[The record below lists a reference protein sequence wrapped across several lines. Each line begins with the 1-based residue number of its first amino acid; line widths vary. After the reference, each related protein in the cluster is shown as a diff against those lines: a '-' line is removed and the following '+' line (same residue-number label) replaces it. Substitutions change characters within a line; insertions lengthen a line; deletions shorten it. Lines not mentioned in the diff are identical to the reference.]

1 MTIQNTNH
9 IFNNINIP
17 KHIYFITVLIVYTF
31 LNYNKIFFMGKLDNK
46 RIAILVANGFEQVEL
61 TGPKEALEKAGADA
75 HIVSIEN
82 EIVTA
87 WDQTDWGSEFQVDV
101 SIAQAAAKDF
111 DGLVLPG
118 GQINPDLL
126 RVNEQAVQFVSDFD
140 SQEKPIAAICHGPWT
155 LIEAGL
161 VLNKRMTS
169 YPSIKTD
176 LKNAGADWVDEEV
189 VIDGRLITS
198 RKPDDIPAF
207 NEAIINAFE
216 EVPA

>member
-1 MTIQNTNH
+1 
-9 IFNNINIP
+9 
-17 KHIYFITVLIVYTF
+17 
-31 LNYNKIFFMGKLDNK
+31 MGKLDNK

-61 TGPKEALEKAGADA
+61 TGPKEALEKAGADTQ
-75 HIVSIEN
+75 IVSIEQ
-82 EIVTA
+82 EKVTA
-87 WDQTDWGSEFQVDV
+87 WDRTNWGEEFQVDV
-101 SIAQAAAKDF
+101 TIEKASAQDF

-118 GQINPDLL
+118 GQLNPDFL
-126 RVNEQAVQFVSDFD
+126 RVDEHAIQFVRDFD

-155 LIEAGL
+155 LIEADL
-161 VLNKRMTS
+161 VRNKRMTS

-176 LKNAGADWVDEEV
+176 LRNAGAEWVDEEV
-189 VIDGRLITS
+189 VIDDRLITS

>member
-1 MTIQNTNH
+1 
-9 IFNNINIP
+9 
-17 KHIYFITVLIVYTF
+17 
-31 LNYNKIFFMGKLDNK
+31 MGKLDNK

>member
-1 MTIQNTNH
+1 
-9 IFNNINIP
+9 
-17 KHIYFITVLIVYTF
+17 
-31 LNYNKIFFMGKLDNK
+31 MGKLDNK

-61 TGPKEALEKAGADA
+61 TGPKEALEKAGADTQ
-75 HIVSIEN
+75 IVSIEQ
-82 EIVTA
+82 EKVTA
-87 WDQTDWGSEFQVDV
+87 WDRTNWGEEFQVDV
-101 SIAQAAAKDF
+101 TIEKASAQDF

-118 GQINPDLL
+118 GQLNPDFL
-126 RVNEQAVQFVSDFD
+126 RVNEQAIQFVREFD

-155 LIEAGL
+155 LIEADL
-161 VLNKRMTS
+161 VRNKRMTS

-207 NEAIINAFE
+207 NGAIINAFE

>member
-1 MTIQNTNH
+1 
-9 IFNNINIP
+9 
-17 KHIYFITVLIVYTF
+17 
-31 LNYNKIFFMGKLDNK
+31 MGKLEGK
-46 RIAILVANGFEQVEL
+46 RIALLVANGFEQVEL

-75 HIVSIEN
+75 HIVSIED
-82 EIVTA
+82 EKVKG
-87 WDQTDWGSEFQVDV
+87 WDRVDWGDEFQVDV
-101 SIAQAAAKDF
+101 PIGQAAAQDF
-111 DGLVLPG
+111 DGIVLPG
-118 GQINPDLL
+118 GQLNPDFL
-126 RVNEQAVQFVSDFD
+126 RVNEKAVQFVKDFAD
-140 SQEKPIAAICHGPWT
+140 QDKPIAAICHGPWT

-189 VIDGRLITS
+189 VIDDNLITS

-216 EVPA
+216 QVPA

>member
-1 MTIQNTNH
+1 M
-9 IFNNINIP
+9 
-17 KHIYFITVLIVYTF
+17 
-31 LNYNKIFFMGKLDNK
+31 FFMGKLDNK

-61 TGPKEALEKAGADA
+61 TGPKEALEKAGADT
-75 HIVSIEN
+75 HIVSIEK
-82 EIVTA
+82 EKVTA
-87 WDQTDWGSEFQVDV
+87 WDRTNWGSEFQVDV
-101 SIAQAAAKDF
+101 PIDQAAAEDF

-118 GQINPDLL
+118 GQLNPDFL
-126 RVNEQAVQFVSDFD
+126 RVNEQAVQFVRDFE

-189 VIDGRLITS
+189 VIDDRLITS